1 MVNIC
6 AKINPR
12 KSEFRQILDNPYI
25 GTKKMARDGSSDATL
40 Y

>member
-25 GTKKMARDGSSDATL
+25 GTKKMTSGSFADATL
-40 Y
+40 R